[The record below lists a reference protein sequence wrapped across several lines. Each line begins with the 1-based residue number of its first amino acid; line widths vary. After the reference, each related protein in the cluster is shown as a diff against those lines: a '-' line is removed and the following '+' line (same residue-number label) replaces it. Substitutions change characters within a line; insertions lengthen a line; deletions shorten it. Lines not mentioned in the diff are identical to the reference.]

1 MLLLRYSRKTRWSVS
16 ILMPATCNEILRG
29 RRAGKV
35 VTAIF
40 GVKMKMR
47 VVVNWSFSSAFR
59 VFSEG
64 FPFANG
70 KKAIKNEN
78 SHLNWM
84 QMKVE
89 VWGTVILGR
98 RFQKLIN
105 SHWSLMEKCAEQFS
119 LCLRVFNIEIF
130 FIDFPLYQAHKSIT
144 PSPGVAR
151 KLIFGASLR
160 AVIYVTCHQK

>member
-1 MLLLRYSRKTRWSVS
+1 MQTSPQKKTTPRGKNINYDVFTQMFTEDTAAECFHLNACYLQWNFARK
-16 ILMPATCNEILRG
+16 A
-29 RRAGKV
+29 AGKV

-47 VVVNWSFSSAFR
+47 VVVNWSFFAASR

-70 KKAIKNEN
+70 KKSSSQAIKNEN

-84 QMKVE
+84 QTKVE

-105 SHWSLMEKCAEQFS
+105 SHWSLMEKCAGTIFALSRS
-119 LCLRVFNIEIF
+119 L
-130 FIDFPLYQAHKSIT
+130 
-144 PSPGVAR
+144 
-151 KLIFGASLR
+151 
-160 AVIYVTCHQK
+160 